1 MELFYD
7 VGYDLTDYKGN
18 GNLLL
23 TIPETLFDLSIV
35 KTFAT
40 NQITGSLTYI
50 SASSSKM
57 KVQVYPDN
65 GYTQLTARELMRV
78 ANFRFKMTD
87 AFNEWNK
94 IWQDLLDQAMAKYP
108 FPEMCYYCY

>member
-7 VGYDLTDYKGN
+7 VGYDLTNYKAN

-23 TIPETLFDLSIV
+23 SIPETLFDLTIV
-35 KTFAT
+35 KTYAT

-50 SASSSKM
+50 TAGSKM
-57 KVQVYPDN
+57 TAKVYPDN
-65 GYTQLTARELMRV
+65 GYTQLTARELLRV

-94 IWQDLLDQAMAKYP
+94 TWQDLLDQAIAEYP
-108 FPEMCYYCY
+108 FPEMCYYC